1 MSEEIEPEG
10 LTLDKRTMD
19 VLVANIIPTSKYF
32 EIRFDHMQSQI
43 DDINYNIKDF
53 RRDVD
58 KRFDENGTDIN
69 KRFDEA
75 KTDVN
80 KRFDEAK
87 ADVNKRFDE
96 AKTDVNKRF
105 DEAKTDVNK
114 RFEQVD
120 KRFEQVDKRFEQVI
134 ASIDRIGDK
143 LDYRDEKQRSFTL
156 RMFTIAIGI
165 SILGVLGAFL
175 KSLGVLWEQIPLVTI
190 PRLWPF

>member
-1 MSEEIEPEG
+1 MPEEEIEPEG

-43 DDINYNIKDF
+43 DDINHNLKDF
-53 RRDVD
+53 HRDVD
-58 KRFDENGTDIN
+58 KRFDENKADINKRFDENKADIN

-75 KTDVN
+75 K
-80 KRFDEAK
+80 A
-87 ADVNKRFDE
+87 
-96 AKTDVNKRF
+96 
-105 DEAKTDVNK
+105 DVNK

-165 SILGVLGAFL
+165 SILGALGAFL
-175 KSLGVLWEQIPLVTI
+175 KSLGVI
-190 PRLWPF
+190 

>member
-1 MSEEIEPEG
+1 MPEEKIEPEG

-32 EIRFDHMQSQI
+32 EIRFDHMQRQI
-43 DDINYNIKDF
+43 DDINHNLKDF
-53 RRDVD
+53 HRDVD
-58 KRFDENGTDIN
+58 KRFDENKADIN

-75 KTDVN
+75 K
-80 KRFDEAK
+80 A
-87 ADVNKRFDE
+87 
-96 AKTDVNKRF
+96 
-105 DEAKTDVNK
+105 DVNK

-165 SILGVLGAFL
+165 SILGALGAFL
-175 KSLGVLWEQIPLVTI
+175 KSLGVI
-190 PRLWPF
+190 